1 MTQHIEFLFDLK
13 AVNLNLNTFKTYIFF
28 ALNIYDVYI
37 LQRIFVVSNFTLL
50 TYNTGN
56 YQGYINVSFRLLYL
70 QPL

>member
-13 AVNLNLNTFKTYIFF
+13 AVLQNLNTFKTYIFF